1 MHPQATPILTC
12 AAIHLCPATRTCM
25 RRHILTCAARSWAP
39 PRSRRMQESAQ
50 RQTVVNNIQ
59 TDEERETTQRDVDGS
74 GGDVSDTRTQSWER
88 SEVPGPRT

>member
-1 MHPQATPILTC
+1 
-12 AAIHLCPATRTCM
+12 
-25 RRHILTCAARSWAP
+25 
-39 PRSRRMQESAQ
+39 MQESAQ